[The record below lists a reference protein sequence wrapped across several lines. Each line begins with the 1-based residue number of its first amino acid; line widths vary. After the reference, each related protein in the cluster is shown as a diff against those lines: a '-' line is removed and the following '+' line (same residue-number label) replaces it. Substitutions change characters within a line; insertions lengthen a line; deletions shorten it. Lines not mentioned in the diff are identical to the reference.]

1 MPPWTTPR
9 AGRDA
14 ASSGDRLAREAY
26 ARHGDE
32 LYRTALARL
41 GDDAGAQDAV
51 QETMV
56 RAWRAAGTFDPAKG
70 SLRTWLFAI
79 LRNVVHDQW
88 ASRGRQP
95 VPVDPQDATDRAIH
109 PADPHIRTP
118 DPAERVVDTDLVTRA
133 LVLVSEDQRTAIVE
147 TYLRDR
153 SYEEVAAELGVPVS
167 TLRSRVFH
175 GLRHLRTAMTTLE
188 EDAR

>member
-1 MPPWTTPR
+1 M
-9 AGRDA
+9 
-14 ASSGDRLAREAY
+14 
-26 ARHGDE
+26 
-32 LYRTALARL
+32 
-41 GDDAGAQDAV
+41 
-51 QETMV
+51 
-56 RAWRAAGTFDPAKG
+56 
-70 SLRTWLFAI
+70 
-79 LRNVVHDQW
+79 
-88 ASRGRQP
+88 
-95 VPVDPQDATDRAIH
+95 DPQDATDRATH
-109 PADPHIRTP
+109 PADPQARTP